1 MAKLPVLDLIALIIV
16 IIGGLNWGLVGMAH
30 FDLVAWLSGAG
41 PFGVQNALGSGV
53 YALVGLAPLYQVVSL
68 RMIRGRPGVRTA

>member
-1 MAKLPVLDLIALIIV
+1 MKTLDVIAAVLLV
-16 IIGGLNWGLVGMAH
+16 IGGLNWGLVGMAH